1 MTASLPDKIGKY
13 RVLSELGRGATSRV
27 FLAED
32 PFLERKVAI
41 KVIKDDAPT
50 DTYMRRRF
58 QRVFMNE
65 AALTGKL
72 EHPHIIAIFDA
83 VTEEDEDSYLV
94 MEYVDGQTL
103 EHHSTPEALLPLERI
118 VEIMFKASLALDY
131 AYRHGVIHCDIN
143 PANIMLAGDTD
154 IKVTDFGAAFYDA
167 ADHTYLTGVGSPA
180 YMSPEQV
187 LEKQLN
193 HQTDI
198 YSLGVVLYQLIT
210 GKLPFQGSNRG
221 SLLYQILNIEAV
233 PPSVHRWGVPPELD
247 RIVLR
252 ALAKPLTDRYQH
264 WSEFSRDLAHV
275 FKHLTLPEESVS
287 DTEKFTA
294 VRALSFFQDFRDVE
308 IWEALRLGMWHRFSG
323 NETVL
328 REGDDGD
335 GFFVLTAGE
344 VRVSRGGNVLDV
356 LKAGHCFGEILYF
369 HENKTLRTTT
379 IITHTPCVVLEIKAR
394 SLREASD
401 GLQMQF
407 NRSFMRVLV
416 KRLDQRETRL
426 VAQANSA
433 PASASP

>member
-1 MTASLPDKIGKY
+1 
-13 RVLSELGRGATSRV
+13 
-27 FLAED
+27 
-32 PFLERKVAI
+32 
-41 KVIKDDAPT
+41 
-50 DTYMRRRF
+50 
-58 QRVFMNE
+58 
-65 AALTGKL
+65 
-72 EHPHIIAIFDA
+72 
-83 VTEEDEDSYLV
+83 
-94 MEYVDGQTL
+94 
-103 EHHSTPEALLPLERI
+103 
-118 VEIMFKASLALDY
+118 
-131 AYRHGVIHCDIN
+131 
-143 PANIMLAGDTD
+143 
-154 IKVTDFGAAFYDA
+154 
-167 ADHTYLTGVGSPA
+167 
-180 YMSPEQV
+180 MSPEQV

-233 PPSVHRWGVPPELD
+233 APSVHRWGVPPELD

-252 ALAKPLTDRYQH
+252 ALAKPLGDRYQQ
-264 WSEFSRDLAHV
+264 WSELSRDLAHV

-308 IWEALRLGMWHRFSG
+308 IWEALRLGSWHRFGG
-323 NETVL
+323 NETIL
-328 REGDDGD
+328 REGEDGD

-344 VRVSRGGNVLDV
+344 VRVSRGGKVLDV

-369 HENKTLRTTT
+369 QDTHATRTTT
-379 IITHTPCVVLEIKAR
+379 IVTHTPCVALEIKAR

-416 KRLDQRETRL
+416 KRLELRETRL
-426 VAQANSA
+426 VAQANNA
-433 PASASP
+433 QASA

>member
-1 MTASLPDKIGKY
+1 MTQPLPSKIGKY

-27 FLAED
+27 FLCED

-65 AALTGKL
+65 AALAGKL
-72 EHPHIIAIFDA
+72 SHPHIIAIYDA
-83 VTEEDEDSYLV
+83 VTDDEDSYLV

-103 EHHSTPEALLPLERI
+103 EQYCTPEALLPLGRV

-131 AYRHGVIHCDIN
+131 AYRHGVIHCDIK
-143 PANIMLAGDTD
+143 PANIMIIGETD

-198 YSLGVVLYQLIT
+198 YSLGVVLYQLLT

-252 ALAKPLTDRYQH
+252 AIAKNLKDRYLT
-264 WSEFSRDLAHV
+264 WVDFTRDLAHM
-275 FKHLTLPEESVS
+275 FKHLTLPEESIS

-294 VRALSFFQDFRDVE
+294 VRALSFFQDFRDME
-308 IWEALRLGMWHRFSG
+308 IWEALRLGLWHRFPAG
-323 NETVL
+323 EIIL
-328 REGDDGD
+328 KEGDSGD
-335 GFFVLTAGE
+335 GFYLLTAGE
-344 VRVSRGGNVLDV
+344 ARVSRTGKALDV

-369 HENKTLRTTT
+369 QDVQAARTTT
-379 IITHTPCVVLEIKAR
+379 IMTQTACIAIEIKAG

-401 GLQMQF
+401 AVQMQF
-407 NRSFMRVLV
+407 NRAFMRVLV
-416 KRLDQRETRL
+416 NRLELRETRL
-426 VAQANSA
+426 VAQTPAKATESA
-433 PASASP
+433 

>member
-1 MTASLPDKIGKY
+1 MSQRLPDKIGKY

-27 FLAED
+27 FLCED

-72 EHPHIIAIFDA
+72 AHPHIIAIYDA
-83 VTEEDEDSYLV
+83 VTDDEDSYLV
-94 MEYVDGQTL
+94 MEYVEGQTL
-103 EHHSTPEALLPLERI
+103 ETFCNPEALLPLERV

-131 AYRHGVIHCDIN
+131 AYRHGVIHCDIK
-143 PANIMLAGDTD
+143 PANIMITGETD

-198 YSLGVVLYQLIT
+198 YSLGVVLYQLLT

-247 RIVLR
+247 RITLR
-252 ALAKPLTDRYQH
+252 AVSKNLKDRYPT
-264 WSEFSRDLAHV
+264 WVELSRDLAHV
-275 FKHLTLPEESVS
+275 FKHLTLPEESIS

-294 VRALSFFQDFRDVE
+294 VRALSFFRDFRDME
-308 IWEALRLGMWHRFSG
+308 IWEALRLGLWHRFAPG
-323 NETVL
+323 EIVL
-328 REGDDGD
+328 KEGEPGD

-344 VRVSRGGNVLDV
+344 VRVTRSGKVLDM
-356 LKAGHCFGEILYF
+356 LKSGHCFGEILYF
-369 HENKTLRTTT
+369 QDTQATRSTTMM
-379 IITHTPCVVLEIKAR
+379 THTACIAIEIKAR

-401 GLQMQF
+401 ALQMQF
-407 NRSFMRVLV
+407 NRAFMRVLV
-416 KRLDQRETRL
+416 NRLELRETHL
-426 VAQANSA
+426 VAQTPARTPESA
-433 PASASP
+433 

>member
-1 MTASLPDKIGKY
+1 MTPSIPEKIGKY

-72 EHPHIIAIFDA
+72 SHPHIIAIYDA
-83 VTEEDEDSYLV
+83 VTEEEDSYLV

-103 EHHSTPEALLPLERI
+103 EHFCTPEALLPLDRI

-131 AYRHGVIHCDIN
+131 AYRHGVIHCDIK
-143 PANIMLAGDTD
+143 PANIMIAGETD

-198 YSLGVVLYQLIT
+198 YSLGVVLYQMIS

-252 ALAKPLTDRYQH
+252 ALSKPLADRYAN
-264 WSEFSRDLAHV
+264 WVDLSRDLAHV
-275 FKHLTLPEESVS
+275 FKHLTLPEESIS

-294 VRALSFFQDFRDVE
+294 VRALSFFEDFRDME
-308 IWEALRLGMWHRFSG
+308 IWEALRLGLWQRFPAG
-323 NETVL
+323 ETIL
-328 REGDDGD
+328 KEGDQGD
-335 GFFVLTAGE
+335 GFFIVTAGE
-344 VRVSRGGNVLDV
+344 VRVSRGGKVLDV

-369 HENKTLRTTT
+369 HETQATRTTT
-379 IITHTPCVVLEIKAR
+379 IVAHTACIAIEIKAR
-394 SLREASD
+394 SIREASD
-401 GLQMQF
+401 AVQMQF
-407 NRSFMRVLV
+407 NRAFMRVLV

-426 VAQANSA
+426 VAQTK
-433 PASASP
+433 ASAGA